1 MTNNS
6 YKFYIGIDVS
16 KAKLDVAMGDGNAP
30 LLVTNDS
37 DGLKRMLNKLP
48 DKEESLIVLEASGG
62 YERYAADYLR
72 GESYKVAIVNPKR
85 VRDFAKAAGKL
96 AKTDC
101 IDAQIIRDF
110 GQTFNPSTQ
119 PSLTQAETQRL
130 QTLNRREQLVRMITL
145 EKQHLETSSENYK
158 KEIKK
163 HIVFLEK
170 QLELL
175 ENKLVELFNQEPILR
190 EKVERLD
197 EIKGVGKIT
206 AMNILIH
213 LPELGSLTNKEVAA
227 LAGVAP
233 YNRDSGQMS
242 GKRAVWGGRA
252 AVRSALYMAILS
264 AIKFNPAIKHFYQK
278 LIAKGKLKKVAMVAC
293 MRKMI
298 ITMNAMMRNNM
309 RWDCVRVN

>member
-1 MTNNS
+1 MSKNS

-16 KAKLDVAMGDGNAP
+16 KAKLDVAMGGGKAP
-30 LLVTNDS
+30 LLVLNDP
-37 DGLKRMLNKLP
+37 DGLKRLVKQLP
-48 DKEESLIVLEASGG
+48 TKEESLIILEASGG
-62 YERYAADYLR
+62 YEKYAADYLR
-72 GESYKVAIVNPKR
+72 GEGFKVAIVNPKR

-101 IDAQIIRDF
+101 IDAQIIRNF
-110 GQTFNPSTQ
+110 GQTFNPSAQ
-119 PSLTQAETQRL
+119 PPLTPAETKRL
-130 QTLNRREQLVRMITL
+130 QTLNRREQLVRMIAI
-145 EKQHLETSSENYK
+145 EKQHLETSSDDYK

-163 HIVFLEK
+163 HIIFLEK
-170 QLELL
+170 KLELL
-175 ENKLVELFNQEPILR
+175 ENKLIELFNQEPILK

-278 LIAKGKLKKVAMVAC
+278 LLAKGKLKKVAMVAC

-309 RWDCVRVN
+309 RWDSARIK

>member
-1 MTNNS
+1 MSNNS

-16 KAKLDVAMGDGNAP
+16 KAKLDVALGDGTVP
-30 LLVTNDS
+30 LVVLNDS
-37 DGLKRMLNKLP
+37 DGLKRLLKQLP
-48 DKEESLIVLEASGG
+48 AKEESLIILEASGG
-62 YERYAADYLR
+62 YEKYAADYLR
-72 GESYKVAIVNPKR
+72 RNGFKVAIVNPKR

-101 IDAQIIRDF
+101 IDAQIIRNF
-110 GQTFNPSTQ
+110 GQAFNPLAQ
-119 PSLTQAETQRL
+119 PPLTQAEAERL
-130 QTLNRREQLVRMITL
+130 QTLNRREQVVRMITL
-145 EKQHLETSSENYK
+145 EKQYLETSSEGYK

-170 QLELL
+170 KLELL
-175 ENKLVELFNQEPILR
+175 ENKLVEQFNKEPILN

-206 AMNILIH
+206 AMNVLIH

-233 YNRDSGQMS
+233 YNRDSGQMR

-252 AVRSALYMAILS
+252 PVRAALYMAILS

-298 ITMNAMMRNNM
+298 ITMNAMMKNNM
-309 RWDCVRVN
+309 RWDSARIK